1 MKPVEAKC
9 LSMLLH
15 HRKSGLISRSREL
28 LTIMSFSVFRAISM
42 QILYYSSHFKSLKH
56 MCNFKSIG
64 TSFQGSTLL
73 VFNEA
78 TCAV

>member
-1 MKPVEAKC
+1 
-9 LSMLLH
+9 
-15 HRKSGLISRSREL
+15 
-28 LTIMSFSVFRAISM
+28 M

-78 TCAV
+78 TCAVWQPAPTVRENLPQVEVKLQPATEHHTFTLFSRQ